1 MSPISAEEKLDYV
14 KSKIGEYP
22 NFPKEGILFRD
33 IFGALTDAKACVY
46 LRDLLVE
53 HIRQSVPEAE
63 IIVGLDSRGFLFN
76 LLLATE
82 LGVGCA
88 PIRKKGKLPGEV
100 VSVEYEL
107 EYSSDTFE
115 IQRNAIAPGQK
126 VVVVDDLLATGGS
139 LAAAAELVRKVGGV
153 VVESLVVLELVGL
166 EGRKRLDGKVHSLI
180 KY

>member
-1 MSPISAEEKLDYV
+1 MSPISTEEKLDYV

-115 IQRNAIAPGQK
+115 IQRNAITPGQK